1 MFTRLVHGPAPI
13 GVYPSHWRCVRA
25 LLDVPTCARVR
36 ALALAH
42 QE

>member
-13 GVYPSHWRCVRA
+13 GVHPGHSRCVLA
-25 LLDVPTCARVR
+25 LLFVPASACV
-36 ALALAH
+36 LALAH